1 MTVIGGV
8 VVGVAMGEGKGAV
21 IGGATGE
28 AVVGGATGEAVV
40 GAATGEPVVGSATGE
55 AVVGAAT
62 GDAVVGSATGELLG
76 TTVTGGFVVGAA
88 MAVGML
94 VLGPTGGTVDGGA
107 GPQQASSNV
116 GAKISHARLLF
127 RKEKTTA
134 PSSQVYVPSIGSV
147 IT

>member
-28 AVVGGATGEAVV
+28 AVVGGATGDA
-40 GAATGEPVVGSATGE
+40 VVGSATGE

-62 GDAVVGSATGELLG
+62 GEAVVGSATGELLG

-116 GAKISHARLLF
+116 GVKLAHAIVLTR
-127 RKEKTTA
+127 
-134 PSSQVYVPSIGSV
+134 
-147 IT
+147 